1 MDNLIS
7 FIPEQL
13 LILVAALYV
22 IGAGCKKYKQLDN
35 KYIPVVLLILG
46 IGFSIWMLGLNPTS
60 VLQDV
65 ICWGISIGINQTY
78 KQLKEENKQ

>member
-1 MDNLIS
+1 MANLIS

-13 LILVAALYV
+13 LILVAALSI
-22 IGAGCKKYKQLDN
+22 IGKGCKKYKQLDN

-46 IGFSIWMLGLNPTS
+46 IVFSVWMLGLNPVA
-60 VLQDV
+60 VLQGV

>member
-1 MDNLIS
+1 MANLIS

-13 LILVAALYV
+13 LILVAALSI
-22 IGAGCKKYKQLDN
+22 IGKGCKKYKQLDN

-46 IGFSIWMLGLNPTS
+46 IGFSIWMLGLNPVA
-60 VLQDV
+60 VLQGV

-78 KQLKEENKQ
+78 KQ

>member
-22 IGAGCKKYKQLDN
+22 LGVGCKKYKQLDN
-35 KYIPVVLLILG
+35 KYIPVVLLVLG
-46 IGFSIWMLGLNPTS
+46 VGFSVWMLGLNADA
-60 VLQDV
+60 VLQGV

-78 KQLKEENKQ
+78 KQLKEENK

>member
-46 IGFSIWMLGLNPTS
+46 IGFSVWMLRLS
-60 VLQDV
+60 ADAVLQGV

>member
-13 LILVAALYV
+13 LILVAALSI
-22 IGAGCKKYKQLDN
+22 IGKGCKKYKQLDN
-35 KYIPVVLLILG
+35 KYIPVVLLALG
-46 IGFSIWMLGLNPTS
+46 IGFSVWMLGLNPTS
-60 VLQDV
+60 ILQGV

>member
-13 LILVAALYV
+13 LILVAALSI
-22 IGAGCKKYKQLDN
+22 IGKGCKKYKQLDN

-46 IGFSIWMLGLNPTS
+46 IGFSIWMLGLNPVA
-60 VLQDV
+60 VLQGV
-65 ICWGISIGINQTY
+65 ICWRVAIGINQTY
-78 KQLKEENKQ
+78 KQLKDGEK

>member
-46 IGFSIWMLGLNPTS
+46 IGFSIWMLELSPVA
-60 VLQDV
+60 VLQGI

-78 KQLKEENKQ
+78 KQLKEENK

>member
-13 LILVAALYV
+13 LLLVVALNV
-22 IGAGCKKYKQLDN
+22 LGFGFKKYKQLDN

-46 IGFSIWMLGLNPTS
+46 IGFSIWMLGLNPVA
-60 VLQDV
+60 VLQGV
-65 ICWGISIGINQTY
+65 ICWGVAIGINQTY
-78 KQLKEENKQ
+78 KQFKDGEK

>member
-13 LILVAALYV
+13 LILVAALSI
-22 IGAGCKKYKQLDN
+22 IGKGCKKYKQLDN

-46 IGFSIWMLGLNPTS
+46 IGFSIWMLGLNP
-60 VLQDV
+60 VAALQCV

-78 KQLKEENKQ
+78 KQLKDGEKQ

>member
-22 IGAGCKKYKQLDN
+22 LGVGCKKYKQLDN
-35 KYIPVVLLILG
+35 KYIPVILLILG
-46 IGFSIWMLGLNPTS
+46 IGFSVWMLGLNADA
-60 VLQDV
+60 VLQG
-65 ICWGISIGINQTY
+65 ILCWGVAIGANQVY
-78 KQLKEENKQ
+78 KQLKEENK

>member
-13 LILVAALYV
+13 LILVAALSI
-22 IGAGCKKYKQLDN
+22 IGKGCKKYKQLDN
-35 KYIPVVLLILG
+35 KYIPIILLVLG
-46 IGFSIWMLGLNPTS
+46 IGFSIWMLGFSPNA
-60 VLQDV
+60 VLQGI

-78 KQLKEENKQ
+78 KQLKDGEK

>member
-13 LILVAALYV
+13 LILVAALSI
-22 IGAGCKKYKQLDN
+22 IGKGCKKYKQLDN
-35 KYIPVVLLILG
+35 KYIPIILLVLG
-46 IGFSIWMLGLNPTS
+46 IGFSIWMLGFSPNA
-60 VLQDV
+60 VLQGV

-78 KQLKEENKQ
+78 K

>member
-35 KYIPVVLLILG
+35 KYIPVVLLALG
-46 IGFSIWMLGLNPTS
+46 IGFSIWMLGLNADS
-60 VLQDV
+60 V
-65 ICWGISIGINQTY
+65 
-78 KQLKEENKQ
+78 

>member
-22 IGAGCKKYKQLDN
+22 IGVGCKKYKQLDN
-35 KYIPVVLLILG
+35 KYIPLVLLALG
-46 IGFSIWMLGLNPTS
+46 VGFSIWMLGLNADA
-60 VLQDV
+60 VLQG
-65 ICWGISIGINQTY
+65 ILCWGVAIGANQVY
-78 KQLKEENKQ
+78 KQLKDGDK

>member
-22 IGAGCKKYKQLDN
+22 LGFGCKKYKQLDN

-46 IGFSIWMLGLNPTS
+46 IGFSIWMLGLNPS
-60 VLQDV
+60 SILQG
-65 ICWGISIGINQTY
+65 ILCWGVAIGANQVY
-78 KQLKEENKQ
+78 KQLKDGDK

>member
-1 MDNLIS
+1 MS

-13 LILVAALYV
+13 LILVAALSI
-22 IGAGCKKYKQLDN
+22 IGKGCKKYKQLDN

-46 IGFSIWMLGLNPTS
+46 IGFSIWMLGLNPVA
-60 VLQDV
+60 VLQGV

-78 KQLKEENKQ
+78 KQLKDGEK

>member
-13 LILVAALYV
+13 LILAAALSI
-22 IGAGCKKYKQLDN
+22 IGKGCKKYKQLDN
-35 KYIPVVLLILG
+35 KYIPIILLVLG
-46 IGFSIWMLGLNPTS
+46 IGFSIWMLGFSPNA
-60 VLQDV
+60 VLQGI

-78 KQLKEENKQ
+78 KQLKDGKK

>member
-35 KYIPVVLLILG
+35 KYIPVVLLALG
-46 IGFSIWMLGLNPTS
+46 IGFSIWMLGLNADS
-60 VLQDV
+60 VLQGV
-65 ICWGISIGINQTY
+65 ICWGVAIGINQTY
-78 KQLKEENKQ
+78 KQLNEENK

>member
-13 LILVAALYV
+13 LILVAALSI
-22 IGAGCKKYKQLDN
+22 IGKGCKKYKQLDN

-46 IGFSIWMLGLNPTS
+46 IGFSIWMLGLNPVA
-60 VLQDV
+60 VLQGV

-78 KQLKEENKQ
+78 KQLKDGEK

>member
-22 IGAGCKKYKQLDN
+22 VGAGCKKYKQLDN
-35 KYIPVVLLILG
+35 KYIPVVLLALG
-46 IGFSIWMLGLNPTS
+46 IGFSVWMLGLS
-60 VLQDV
+60 ADAVLQGV

-78 KQLKEENKQ
+78 KQLKEENK

>member
-13 LILVAALYV
+13 LILVAALSI
-22 IGAGCKKYKQLDN
+22 IGKGCKKYKQLDN

-46 IGFSIWMLGLNPTS
+46 IGFSIWMLELSPVA
-60 VLQDV
+60 VLQGV

-78 KQLKEENKQ
+78 KQLKEENK

>member
-13 LILVAALYV
+13 LILVAALSI
-22 IGAGCKKYKQLDN
+22 IGKGCKKYKQLDN

-46 IGFSIWMLGLNPTS
+46 IGFSIWMLGLNPVA
-60 VLQDV
+60 VLQGV
-65 ICWGISIGINQTY
+65 ICWGVAIGINQTY
-78 KQLKEENKQ
+78 KQFKDGEK

>member
-22 IGAGCKKYKQLDN
+22 LGFGCKKYKQLDN
-35 KYIPVVLLILG
+35 KYIPVVLLALG
-46 IGFSIWMLGLNPTS
+46 IGFSVWMLGLNADA
-60 VLQDV
+60 VLQGI

-78 KQLKEENKQ
+78 KQLKEENK